1 MKKTL
6 YDIPVNEDLIW
17 DYEWKKEEYK
27 TEKFFK
33 WYLARVLT
41 YGTAKDLR
49 HIDFKIIKK
58 YLDDLIGVPKRI
70 KEFWRWYLEKVK
82 Y

>member
-17 DYEWKKEEYK
+17 DYEWKEEEYR

-41 YGTAKDLR
+41 YGTAR
-49 HIDFKIIKK
+49 EISQIDFKIVAK
-58 YLDDLIGVPKRI
+58 YIDELIGVPRRI
-70 KEFWRWYLEKVK
+70 KEFWKWYLKK
-82 Y
+82 AGY